1 MPFNIS
7 SVIILRS
14 LGNNMDCNLKKTVPG
29 SPSQLLYQ
37 QVIDQSEVC
46 DVTVKVGHWVSK

>member
-1 MPFNIS
+1 
-7 SVIILRS
+7 
-14 LGNNMDCNLKKTVPG
+14 MDCNLKETVPG
-29 SPSQLLYQ
+29 SPSQWLYQ